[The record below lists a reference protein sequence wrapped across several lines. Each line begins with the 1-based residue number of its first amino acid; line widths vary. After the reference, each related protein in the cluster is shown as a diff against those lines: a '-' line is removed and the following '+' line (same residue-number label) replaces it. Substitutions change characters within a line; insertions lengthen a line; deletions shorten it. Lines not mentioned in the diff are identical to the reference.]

1 MPESRRSEAPG
12 IGGLT
17 ATPSGQ
23 HGSMDI
29 FTGIVVASLLV
40 VLLTFLVLGHIARKV
55 PATDITD
62 KRERRRLGGQA
73 EIEEHDLPQMVAAA
87 NEYRG
92 KRGKDLLTVEDV
104 KRKVGREQLAIL
116 DEADKQQRAKATHG
130 PSDRERRGF

>member
-1 MPESRRSEAPG
+1 
-12 IGGLT
+12 
-17 ATPSGQ
+17 
-23 HGSMDI
+23 MDI